1 MASRACLAIEL
12 IAVGTDIGHLMSNDQ
27 MALGIDGCLH
37 DTGGD
42 NVGSST
48 QPTLTSHPPQLIQA
62 RRIASNAG

>member
-1 MASRACLAIEL
+1 
-12 IAVGTDIGHLMSNDQ
+12 MSNDQ